1 MALIDLRSDTVTKP
15 TDEMRR
21 AMAQA
26 EVGDDVYGEDPTVNR
41 LEELAAEWLGKEAAL
56 FVPSGTMGNQ
66 VAVLTHCR
74 PGDEVFVEA
83 EAHVYWYE
91 AGSIARLA
99 GAQPR
104 PIASQGGRLTPE
116 LLYAAIRPAN
126 IHYPIPRL
134 LCIENTH
141 NRAGGSVLSTKD
153 VQAVADA
160 AHGAGLKVH
169 LDGARLP
176 NAAVALG
183 LPVRDLAAP
192 ADSVMTC
199 LSKGLCAPVGSVLAG
214 TRAFV
219 EEARRGRK
227 ALGGGMRQAGI
238 LAAAG
243 IIAIEQMVQRLEE
256 DHALAKAIAQE
267 LSEIPG
273 ITCDP
278 RSVETNMVMLDLD
291 RPADPVTE
299 ALRREDVL
307 CNPVAPQRLRIVTH
321 HDVAGFSA
329 GEIAQRFRRALAST

>member
-21 AMAQA
+21 AMASA

-41 LEELAAEWLGKEAAL
+41 LEDLAAEWLGKEAAL

-66 VAVLTHCR
+66 VAVLTHCQ

-83 EAHVYWYE
+83 QAHVYWYE

-104 PIASQGGRLTPE
+104 PIQSQGGRLTPD
-116 LLYAAIRPAN
+116 LLLSAIRPAN

-134 LCIENTH
+134 LCLENTH
-141 NRAGGSVLSTKD
+141 NRAGGSVMSLPD
-153 VQAVADA
+153 MRAVSEA
-160 AHGAGLKVH
+160 AHAAGLSVH

-183 LPVRDLAAP
+183 IPLRDLAAP

-199 LSKGLCAPVGSVLAG
+199 LSKGLCAPVGSVLVG

-219 EEARRGRK
+219 EQARRGRK

-243 IIAIEQMVQRLEE
+243 IIAIEQMVERLAE
-256 DHALAKAIAQE
+256 DHALAKEIAQA
-267 LSEIPG
+267 LSELPG

-278 RSVETNMVMLDLD
+278 GSVETNMIMLDLD
-291 RPADPVTE
+291 RPADPVTQ

-329 GEIAQRFRRALAST
+329 GEIRRRFRLAMGAA